1 MGPDNLYSVGDRV
14 VAMVQ
19 LPHGIKP
26 GRRGTVLMVKSS
38 LTVVRWDPGS
48 VRLSCD
54 DSEIRHLD
62 VLDTLSEIQ

>member
-1 MGPDNLYSVGDRV
+1 M
-14 VAMVQ
+14 AMVQ